1 MYTAYRSLVKLNMHG
16 KIKHACAYL
25 GLQKHD
31 WYLLKYI
38 NIIYKKYKLLKL
50 PIWWGT
56 LLYMT
61 YMSCGTVVT

>member
-31 WYLLKYI
+31 WYLK
-38 NIIYKKYKLLKL
+38 YKKYKLLKL
-50 PIWWGT
+50 PIWWG